1 MTTEKDAVKLAGR
14 TPLPLVTVRLAV
26 EVAEPGFFAFL
37 AARLPAAG
45 PRRSMSAK
53 SRSPARDRFELVS
66 FRVGAGL
73 LALLPRGAAE
83 RLGRRPDADLRAHRA
98 VAARDPRRE
107 PASGASRKE
116 RCGDRAAGRG
126 FRGLGRRGLRRVPAG
141 LAACRKPTSATASGS
156 PGEEHLH
163 AARARGH
170 GVFLLS
176 AHFGGWELGAIRAG
190 LIGEPISPVV
200 RPLDNPHLE
209 EELARR
215 RTRFGNRLIAKRDAA
230 RDILRAIR
238 NRETVAILVDQ
249 NVLAQEA
256 VFVPFFGRL
265 AATTPALALFQLKTD
280 AAVVPAFVRPEG
292 GGRYVL
298 ELGTPILAEE
308 FRAPGRERDEAV
320 RRATARYM
328 EVTEEVIRTKP
339 EAWLWMHNR
348 WRTRP
353 EGEAS

>member
-1 MTTEKDAVKLAGR
+1 
-14 TPLPLVTVRLAV
+14 
-26 EVAEPGFFAFL
+26 
-37 AARLPAAG
+37 
-45 PRRSMSAK
+45 MSAK
-53 SRSPARDRFELVS
+53 SRSAARDRFEHFT

-73 LALLPRGAAE
+73 LAVLPRGAAA
-83 RLGRRPDADLRAHRA
+83 RLGRGLMRIYVRIAPSRRAILVENLQRALPERSAPDIERLAGDS
-98 VAARDPRRE
+98 AAWVGAAFVEFLQVSGMSEAEIRD
-107 PASGASRKE
+107 
-116 RCGDRAAGRG
+116 
-126 FRGLGRRGLRRVPAG
+126 RV
-141 LAACRKPTSATASGS
+141 RVS
-156 PGEEHLH
+156 GEEHLL
-163 AARARGH
+163 AARALNR

-190 LIGEPISPVV
+190 MIGEAISPVV

-280 AAVVPAFVRPEG
+280 APVVPAFVRPEG

-298 ELGTPILAEE
+298 ELGKPILAEE
-308 FRAPGRERDEAV
+308 FRAPGRDRDEAI

-353 EGEAS
+353 EDVKP